1 MILFKYKYTYY
12 KESIAANLI
21 ECAAFLCIPA
31 GFITAI
37 LLIGNDYDV
46 NIGAVAVVVFGI
58 MFFVLNKLADVY
70 YNHTLKTKI
79 MSNASYAKYISVVYP
94 SKNETCRAL
103 NSEYREYSE
112 SIPFCDFNPNRT
124 RNERIFTVLRAL
136 LAVGSVAGLVAAGIA
151 VSG

>member
-1 MILFKYKYTYY
+1 MIMIYFKYTYY

-21 ECAAFLCIPA
+21 EYAAFLCIPA

-37 LLIGNDYDV
+37 LLVANGYDL
-46 NIGAVAVVVFGI
+46 GAAAVIVFGI
-58 MFFVLNKLADVY
+58 MFFALKKLADVY
-70 YNHTLKTKI
+70 YEHYLKAKI

-94 SKNETCRAL
+94 SKNEMCMAL

-124 RNERIFTVLRAL
+124 RNERIFTALKVL
-136 LAVGSVAGLVAAGIA
+136 LAVGSAAGVLAAGIA

>member
-1 MILFKYKYTYY
+1 MFIVLKFTYY
-12 KESIAANLI
+12 RESIAANLI

-37 LLIGNDYDV
+37 LLVGNGYDL
-46 NIGAVAVVVFGI
+46 GAAAVVVFGI
-58 MFFVLNKLADVY
+58 LFFALRKLANIY
-70 YNHTLKTKI
+70 YDRSLRTKI
-79 MSNASYAKYISVVYP
+79 MSNASYAKYISVIYP
-94 SKNETCRAL
+94 SKKEMCTAL

-124 RNERIFTVLRAL
+124 RNERIFTILKVLW
-136 LAVGSVAGLVAAGIA
+136 AVGSTAGVVAAGIA

>member
-12 KESIAANLI
+12 KESISANLI

-46 NIGAVAVVVFGI
+46 NIGAVALVVFGI

-94 SKNETCRAL
+94 SKKELCMIL
-103 NSEYREYSE
+103 NSEYMECSE
-112 SIPFCDFNPNRT
+112 SIPFRDFNPNKI
-124 RNERIFTVLRAL
+124 RNERIFKVLRLL
-136 LAVGSVAGLVAAGIA
+136 LAVGSAAGVAAAGIA